1 MGCKGPCPYAGV
13 DPKGVEEAL
22 ASMGCKGPCPYAGVD
37 PKGVEEALASKG
49 CKGLCPYAE
58 DGTKGSGRLLKAA
71 WVARG
76 IPLRGSRKSQNF
88 NKDSCY

>member
-13 DPKGVEEAL
+13 DPKGGEEAL
-22 ASMGCKGPCPYAGVD
+22 ASM
-37 PKGVEEALASKG
+37 G

-58 DGTKGSGRLLKAA
+58 DGTKGSGRPLKAA

-76 IPLRGSRKSQNF
+76 IPLRGGLEQKGSRKTISLLKF
-88 NKDSCY
+88 